1 MVFHFA
7 YFSVLDIY
15 NDAAN
20 RALNRLKTRFLYD
33 EIEAEVNLCFD
44 QLLFKLSEQVFTHY
58 KIQASTI
65 LLDKPYKAQLEV
77 GFRDDSGL
85 ARS

>member
-1 MVFHFA
+1 MTIQ
-7 YFSVLDIY
+7 DIY

-20 RALNRLKTRFLYD
+20 RALMKLGTRFLYD

-44 QLLFKLSEQVFTHY
+44 QLLYKLSEEIFAWF

-65 LLDKPYKAQLEV
+65 LMDKTYRTQLEIV
-77 GFRDDSGL
+77 YSAGRFNVPKSR
-85 ARS
+85 